1 MWRNNLD
8 SETMRHKTLR
18 LGIVASRQ
26 SSISRILLALICTL
40 YALYG
45 SNVNA
50 QRATPAAAQTKSM
63 LITGATIHV
72 GNGTVIENGELGFRN
87 GKIDR
92 VSFVDKNFH
101 VSEYDTVIKAD
112 GKHVYPGFILPNT
125 ILGLNEVDA
134 VRSTHD
140 YDESGEINPS
150 VRSLIGY
157 NTDSKIIPTIRTNG
171 ILYCQPTPRGG
182 LISGTSSVMKLDG
195 WNWEDAVQKA
205 DDGIWV
211 NWPTEVF
218 KTGWWVEPGEDE
230 PNKKRRE
237 QLDQLTLLLQRAKVF
252 NNENVDVSLA
262 SLKGLFDGSKNLYVN
277 VSRAKEIKESVIF
290 FKDLGIK
297 KMVVCG
303 GEESHLVADFLKENK
318 IPVLLDRLHSLPY
331 KSDDAY
337 DLPYALPKHLQDAGV
352 LFGLTYS
359 GQMEAMGSRNLPFL
373 AGTAVRLGLTKEQ
386 ALQSIT
392 LNTAKILGI
401 DNTCGS
407 LEVGKTASLFIS
419 TGDALDMMTNNVE
432 IAFIDGKMI
441 SLDNHQKELYEQYKT
456 KYGIK

>member
-1 MWRNNLD
+1 MNKKYHIIR
-8 SETMRHKTLR
+8 KR
-18 LGIVASRQ
+18 LFPQ
-26 SSISRILLALICTL
+26 LICVHPRVL
-40 YALYG
+40 REISFLSLCVLCG
-45 SNVNA
+45 LHSFA
-50 QRATPAAAQTKSM
+50 QRPTPAAPQTKSV

-92 VSFVDKNFH
+92 VSFVDKNFL
-101 VSEYDTVIKAD
+101 VEGYDSVIKAD

-134 VRSTHD
+134 VRATHD
-140 YDESGEINPS
+140 YNETGDMNPS
-150 VRSLIGY
+150 VRSLIAY

-182 LISGTSSVMKLDG
+182 LISGTSSVVRLDA
-195 WNWEDAVQKA
+195 WNWEDAVLRA

-211 NWPTEVF
+211 NWPTELF

-237 QLDQLTLLLQRAKVF
+237 QLNQLTLLLQRAKVF

-303 GEESHLVADFLKENK
+303 GEESHLVLDFLKEND

-337 DLPYALPKHLQDAGV
+337 DLPYALPKYLQDAGV
-352 LFGLTYS
+352 LFGLSYT
-359 GQMEAMGSRNLPFL
+359 GGMEAMGSRNLPFL

-392 LNTAKILGI
+392 LNTAKILGV
-401 DNTCGS
+401 DKVCGS
-407 LEVGKTASLFIS
+407 LEIGKTASLFIS
-419 TGDALDMMTNNVE
+419 TGDALDMMSNDVVL
-432 IAFIDGKMI
+432 AFIDGRMI
-441 SLDNHQKELYEQYKT
+441 SLDNHQKELYEQYMT
-456 KYGIK
+456 KYKLK